1 MKSIILIFSFS
12 VFLIFNTNNILSK
25 ENMKNTKPDPMAA
38 SIFKFPEYKVETLKN
53 GIKIFFIQDD
63 EQPTLEMRVL
73 VGGGSSADG
82 EKSGIASLSYDML
95 MKGAKGFDAGQIAEE
110 FDSRGASMYAN
121 ASTDYGSINLASLTK
136 HLGDL
141 FPIYKSVLF
150 SPTFPEDELRKL
162 KSQYKTGL
170 MSQKSNPGT
179 LASRLS
185 KVVLWGAD
193 SPYAKFET
201 EESIESITID
211 DVKDYYHKYFNPNNV
226 TIAVS
231 GDISNDLKKKI
242 YGIFSDWKTD
252 SQEKFIAK
260 NIKTN
265 PKPKGV
271 YFIPRPGS
279 VQTTISIITNSLEYK
294 SPKFERVRLAGSV
307 LGASFTGRLFRTLRE
322 KYSFTYTPHG
332 YVYSNKYLNMFVA
345 GADVK
350 KEVTDSSIT
359 VILEQMKDI
368 RDNGISSEEFSS
380 IRKYVIGNRLM
391 SFESSNAISN
401 MIQNAD
407 FKGVNTSRLE
417 KYTEILEGLRPSD
430 IQNVYKYIL
439 NPDNAQIIVVGSPE
453 IKESLEKFGTVYE
466 YDMDILPSSGA
477 GAKLDKVDISA
488 DDLIEEY
495 QDAIGGK
502 SELDD
507 IKTISSE
514 GNLVLNVQGQEMIGT
529 VKEKRMSP
537 DKLYKNM
544 QAGPMA
550 QKQWYSGSKAWTE
563 IGGRIQE
570 APKVPALQLLDART
584 FGIANILDLGWE
596 CEVKG
601 KKKGKIIMNAKNGDD
616 VVTCFFDEKTYLL
629 LGTEITMTSPQGSM
643 QVKTT
648 YSDYKK
654 YGEIMLP
661 ETTTEDSPMFSTTY
675 KVKYT
680 INSKMEESDFQP
692 SQE

>member
-1 MKSIILIFSFS
+1 MKSILLILSFS
-12 VFLIFNTNNILSK
+12 IFLILNTNVMLS
-25 ENMKNTKPDPMAA
+25 EFTKNDKPEPMAA
-38 SIFKFPEYKVETLKN
+38 AAFKFPQYKVETLKN
-53 GIKIFFIQDD
+53 GIKIFFINDD

-82 EKSGIASLSYDML
+82 EKSGIASLTYDML
-95 MKGAKGFDAGQIAEE
+95 LKGAKGFSAGQIAEE

-141 FPIYKSVLF
+141 FPIYKSILF

-185 KVVLWGAD
+185 KVVLWGED
-193 SPYAKFET
+193 SPYAKFQT
-201 EESIESITID
+201 EESIESITIE
-211 DVKDYYHKYFNPNNV
+211 DVKKYYKKYFNPKNI

-231 GDISNDLKKKI
+231 GDISNDLKGKI
-242 YGIFSDWKTD
+242 YDIFSEWKTE
-252 SQEKFIAK
+252 SKEKFQTK
-260 NIKTN
+260 NIKKN
-265 PKPKGV
+265 PKAKGV

-279 VQTTISIITNSLEYK
+279 VQTTISIITNALEYK
-294 SPKFERVRLAGSV
+294 SPKFERLKLAGSV

-322 KYSFTYTPHG
+322 KYSFTYTPHA
-332 YVYSNKYLNMFVA
+332 YVYSNKYLNMFSA

-359 VILEQMKDI
+359 VILEQMEDI
-368 RDNGISSEEFSS
+368 RDNGISTEEFSS
-380 IRKYVIGNRLM
+380 IRKYVIGKRLM
-391 SFESSNAISN
+391 SFESSNAVSN

-417 KYTEILEGLRPSD
+417 KYTEILEGLRTSD

-439 NPDNAQIIVVGSPE
+439 NSDNAQIIVVGSPE
-453 IKESLEKFGTVYE
+453 IKESLEKFGIVYE

-488 DDLIEEY
+488 GDLIEEY

-502 SELDD
+502 DELDA
-507 IKTISSE
+507 IKTMSSE
-514 GNLVLNVQGQEMIGT
+514 GELTLSVQGQEMKGSI
-529 VKEKRMSP
+529 VEKRMAP
-537 DKLYKNM
+537 DKMYKNV
-544 QAGPMA
+544 QAGPMV
-550 QKQWYSGSKAWTE
+550 QKQWFSGSRAWTE
-563 IGGRIQE
+563 AGGRTQE
-570 APKVPALQLLDART
+570 APQIPALQLLDART
-584 FGIANILDLGWE
+584 FGIANIIEQGWA

-601 KKKGKIIMNAKNGDD
+601 KNNGKIVMDAKNGDD
-616 VVTCFFDEKTYLL
+616 VITCFFDEKTYLL

-643 QVKTT
+643 MVKTT

-661 ETTTEDSPMFSTTY
+661 ETTSEDSPMFSTSY
-675 KVKYT
+675 KVKY
-680 INSKMEESDFQP
+680 ILNPKISESDFEP
-692 SQE
+692 SKE